1 MHQGPGDRGE
11 RTRVAPPVPLQ
22 HPAQR
27 ATDDLL
33 DVGGGHRDDGVGRA
47 QRRVGRHRGGAVPV
61 VRVGAGNARL
71 REPGELGRGAGAA
84 GGARGA
90 VRPVGSAGGPAQLAD
105 QLGQHEGAA
114 RPVDGPI
121 GLSGGQRIE
130 LVEEAGRLL
139 VLALDRADQ
148 QGVPGP
154 GAGDV
159 EQPALF
165 GEQRRDPRD
174 GGAGG
179 LGDPGQQV
187 DEPLIAQQAAAQP
200 QIRPG
205 AFLDAGHGDDVP
217 LAPAGGVRGEQL
229 DGVAARGAVGQR
241 IAREL
246 LLGEVFGEGGDV
258 GAGEPVGEAGG
269 GVEEG
274 QHGVEIAV
282 GGSADGPAAGA
293 GVVPAAVEPAGL
305 PHPPEHLL
313 GALARTGGVTRDRQ
327 EGPDPAQRGGLV
339 GGQGVERIRPP
350 RRGRPQGLDQQ
361 RIAPDPLGLG
371 RSRQGDPI
379 SALPAP
385 RRRRPA
391 ICRVAGRRR
400 RHATTCLAQAPPPR
414 HHLPSRARC
423 RPRPRRAHRGPRPHQ
438 R

>member
-1 MHQGPGDRGE
+1 M
-11 RTRVAPPVPLQ
+11 
-22 HPAQR
+22 PASASR
-27 ATDDLL
+27 ASWAAA
-33 DVGGGHRDDGVGRA
+33 RA
-47 QRRVGRHRGGAVPV
+47 RRAALAV
-61 VRVGAGNARL
+61 R
-71 REPGELGRGAGAA
+71 
-84 GGARGA
+84 

-148 QGVPGP
+148 QGVPSP

-187 DEPLIAQQAAAQP
+187 DEPLVAQQAAAQP

-217 LAPAGGVRGEQL
+217 FAPAGGVRGEQL

-274 QHGVEIAV
+274 EHGVEIAV

-313 GALARTGGVTRDRQ
+313 GALARTGGVARDRQ

-361 RIAPDPLGLG
+361 RIAPDPLRLG

-385 RRRRPA
+385 RRRRRA
-391 ICRVAGRRR
+391 ICLRRPR
-400 RHATTCLAQAPPPR
+400 RHATSLPFRTQRPAATPPPAFAGS
-414 HHLPSRARC
+414 LPSASAPSTPRPSATSALIAGVTTPTPGAAAGSARSTPAAC
-423 RPRPRRAHRGPRPHQ
+423 RRSRPRRRRRIRNGSAEPSGEVSSAVAASASSSPGRTA
-438 R
+438 

>member
-1 MHQGPGDRGE
+1 M
-11 RTRVAPPVPLQ
+11 
-22 HPAQR
+22 
-27 ATDDLL
+27 
-33 DVGGGHRDDGVGRA
+33 
-47 QRRVGRHRGGAVPV
+47 
-61 VRVGAGNARL
+61 GAGNAGL

-105 QLGQHEGAA
+105 QLGQHERAA

-179 LGDPGQQV
+179 LRDPGQQV
-187 DEPLIAQQAAAQP
+187 DEPLVAQQAAAQP
-200 QIRPG
+200 QVGPG

-217 LAPAGGVRGEQL
+217 LAPAGGVRREQL

-246 LLGEVFGEGGDV
+246 LLGEVLGEGGDV

-274 QHGVEIAV
+274 EHGVEIAV
-282 GGSADGPAAGA
+282 GGGADGPAAGA

-313 GALARTGGVTRDRQ
+313 GALARAGGVTRDRQ

-361 RIAPDPLGLG
+361 RIAPDPLRLG
-371 RSRQGDPI
+371 RATGDPI

-385 RRRRPA
+385 APPSPRNLPSPAPPPRHHLRHRP
-391 ICRVAGRRR
+391 R
-400 RHATTCLAQAPPPR
+400 RHATTCLRGLAAVRVRAEHTEALGHISADRGSGHADARRGSRVGQVDTRRLQAQQTAAEAAHPQR
-414 HHLPSRARC
+414 VGGAERGGEQRRRGVGIQLPGRA
-423 RPRPRRAHRGPRPHQ
+423 A
-438 R
+438 